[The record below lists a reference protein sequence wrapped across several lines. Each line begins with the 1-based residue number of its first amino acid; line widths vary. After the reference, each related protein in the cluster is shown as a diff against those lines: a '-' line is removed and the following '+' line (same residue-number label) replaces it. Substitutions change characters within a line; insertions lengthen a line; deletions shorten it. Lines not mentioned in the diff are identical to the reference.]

1 MKVILKAD
9 VKGLGKEGEL
19 VNAKTGY
26 ARNYL
31 FPNALAVEAT
41 KENKKAWEAELKR
54 RKEEFEASKA
64 EAEDLKKKLEA
75 TSVVVKKKSG
85 ADGRLFG
92 SVTSGDIADALEKLG
107 LDVDKKKIELSD
119 NLKESGN
126 YTVGVRVF
134 PEMVANLK
142 VEVKPE

>member
-9 VKGLGKEGEL
+9 VKGLGNEGEL

-26 ARNYL
+26 ARNFL
-31 FPNALAVEAT
+31 FPNDLAVEAT
-41 KENKKAWEAELKR
+41 KENKKAWQEELQR
-54 RKEEFEASKA
+54 RKEEFEANKA
-64 EAEDLKKKLEA
+64 EAEELKARLEN
-75 TSVVVKKKSG
+75 TSIIIKKKSG
-85 ADGRLFG
+85 ADGKLFG
-92 SVTSGDIADALEKLG
+92 SVTSNDISDALASKDIEI
-107 LDVDKKKIELSD
+107 DKKKIELSE